1 MQLKIRQ
8 KDNVFLAILCDL
20 FGMVE
25 WPFQRLSDLQLGDK
39 KVTLNHLVEEYCK
52 LQVPKLAFRRKNASK
67 TFFYVV
73 FKLDTLPFQSESIV
87 TGMYSCTKKKDRSLK
102 HATLLRYKRLWKR
115 DRKLFRE
122 DFFPPFARRTA
133 QWNYCTCSKH
143 TTPSLMK
150 RWVYSLKSKRHLTST
165 CYARHS
171 QVQEHE
177 VFANMWI
184 FDEETEVVFQ
194 WRVFC

>member
-1 MQLKIRQ
+1 MQQRFGRTDFWGELFFMAGEANGCGLVAFVLAWGLPLRARACGIVVGSPLGPRARGARGGKSLFLNLSR
-8 KDNVFLAILCDL
+8 VFEPFSL

-133 QWNYCTCSKH
+133 Q
-143 TTPSLMK
+143 
-150 RWVYSLKSKRHLTST
+150 
-165 CYARHS
+165 
-171 QVQEHE
+171 
-177 VFANMWI
+177 
-184 FDEETEVVFQ
+184 
-194 WRVFC
+194 